1 MKEKQEEFVTVGNI
15 PLPFEAQAE
24 VSNLIKILGEKYE
37 FKNGETAA
45 YFHLCLTLS
54 QHLGEG
60 KK

>member
-1 MKEKQEEFVTVGNI
+1 MDKSVNVGNI
-15 PLPFEAQAE
+15 PLPVYAQAE